1 MTPSYYD
8 DSHSILEQIAQ
19 LLKGSP
25 IKQYSMKAKAIESI
39 ATKLKETVTPD
50 NFLNPVITVQEL
62 IDTYKG
68 IDWMKLLKG
77 IFQDTNI
84 DIKPYDLVQVA
95 DHNYLIQLSN
105 FIRSQ
110 TKE

>member
-1 MTPSYYD
+1 M
-8 DSHSILEQIAQ
+8 EKIAE

-25 IKQYSMKAKAIESI
+25 IKQYSVKAQAIKSI
-39 ATKLKETVTPD
+39 ANKLKESVTQD
-50 NFLNPVITVQEL
+50 NLLNPVITVQQL
-62 IDTYKG
+62 INTYKG

-84 DIKPYDLVQVA
+84 EINLYDLVQVT

-105 FIRSQ
+105 LINSQ
-110 TKE
+110 KKE